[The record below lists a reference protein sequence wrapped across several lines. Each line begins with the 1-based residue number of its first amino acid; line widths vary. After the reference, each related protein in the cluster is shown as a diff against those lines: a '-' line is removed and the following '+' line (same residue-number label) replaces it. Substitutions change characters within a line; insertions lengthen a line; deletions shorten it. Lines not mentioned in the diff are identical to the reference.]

1 LRVDLYRLSTIPGLS
16 GCKDK
21 NMQPILD
28 DMTDTESHE
37 RGSERRNFF
46 LGTNLSFAERGPLT
60 ARVRNLSGGGMMVE
74 LAEEPEDELQRGER
88 LSAELRNIGRV
99 KGEIAWVGGRRFGI
113 KFDREIDPEA
123 ARKPIVAGEGT
134 PDYVKP
140 VLVPSRSLKYV
151 ESLKGR

>member
-1 LRVDLYRLSTIPGLS
+1 LSTIRGLS

-21 NMQPILD
+21 NMQPTPD
-28 DMTDTESHE
+28 DLTESAEAHD
-37 RGSERRNFF
+37 RASERRNFF
-46 LGTNLSFAERGPLT
+46 LGTSLSFAGRGTLS

-74 LAEEPEDELQRGER
+74 LAEEPEEELQRGER

-123 ARKPIVAGEGT
+123 ARKPVVPGEGT

-140 VLVPSRSLKYV
+140 VLVPSRSLRYV

>member
-1 LRVDLYRLSTIPGLS
+1 LSTIPGLS

-99 KGEIAWVGGRRFGI
+99 RGEVAWVSGRRFGI

-140 VLVPSRSLKYV
+140 VLVPSRWV
-151 ESLKGR
+151 

>member
-1 LRVDLYRLSTIPGLS
+1 
-16 GCKDK
+16 
-21 NMQPILD
+21 MQPNPD
-28 DMTDTESHE
+28 DMIDTAEAQD
-37 RGSERRNFF
+37 RASERRNFF
-46 LGTNLSFAERGPLT
+46 LGTNLSFVERGTLS

-99 KGEIAWVGGRRFGI
+99 KGEVAWVGGRRFGI

-123 ARKPIVAGEGT
+123 ARKPVVAGEGT

>member
-1 LRVDLYRLSTIPGLS
+1 
-16 GCKDK
+16 
-21 NMQPILD
+21 MQPTPD
-28 DMTDTESHE
+28 DISETAAESHE
-37 RGSERRNFF
+37 RASERLNFF
-46 LGTNLSFAERGPLT
+46 LGTNLSFRGREPLS

-74 LAEEPEDELQRGER
+74 LAEEPAAELVRGER
-88 LSAELRNIGRV
+88 VVAELRNIGSV
-99 KGEIAWVGGRRFGI
+99 KGEVAWLGGRRFGI

-123 ARKPIVAGEGT
+123 ARKPVVPGEGT

>member
-1 LRVDLYRLSTIPGLS
+1 LSTIPGLS

-99 KGEIAWVGGRRFGI
+99 RGEVAWVSGRRFGI

>member
-1 LRVDLYRLSTIPGLS
+1 
-16 GCKDK
+16 
-21 NMQPILD
+21 MQPNPD
-28 DMTDTESHE
+28 DMIDTAEAQD
-37 RGSERRNFF
+37 RASERRNFF
-46 LGTNLSFAERGPLT
+46 LGTNLSFAGRGTLS

-99 KGEIAWVGGRRFGI
+99 KGEVAWVGGRRFGI

-123 ARKPIVAGEGT
+123 ARKPVVAGEGT

>member
-1 LRVDLYRLSTIPGLS
+1 
-16 GCKDK
+16 
-21 NMQPILD
+21 MQPTPD
-28 DMTDTESHE
+28 NTTETAESHE
-37 RGSERRNFF
+37 RASERLNFF
-46 LGTNLSFAERGPLT
+46 LGTNLSFKERGSMS

-74 LAEEPEDELQRGER
+74 LAQEPVAELVRGER
-88 LSAELRNIGRV
+88 VIAELRNIGPV
-99 KGEIAWVGGRRFGI
+99 NGEVAWVGGRRFGI

-123 ARKPIVAGEGT
+123 ARKPIVPGEGT